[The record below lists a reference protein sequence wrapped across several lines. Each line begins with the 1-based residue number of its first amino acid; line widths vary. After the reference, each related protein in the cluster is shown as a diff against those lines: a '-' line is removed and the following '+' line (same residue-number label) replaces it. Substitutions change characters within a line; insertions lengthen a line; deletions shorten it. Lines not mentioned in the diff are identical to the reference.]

1 MFSVRAGVKAAR
13 RTADYAAFVARL
25 PAQLRE
31 LWALLEQLE
40 FGVVP
45 DYIALRAALLPQ
57 RPVLSRGRAP
67 LQLTRVSG
75 GKRCREDEAPS
86 SAAAAATESVQPLA
100 GPHEPNGKRLR
111 AMMVT
116 QMLRE
121 E

>member
-1 MFSVRAGVKAAR
+1 M
-13 RTADYAAFVARL
+13 DYSGFVARL

-40 FGVVP
+40 FGAVP
-45 DYIALRAALLPQ
+45 DYVALRAALLPQ

-75 GKRCREDEAPS
+75 GKRCREEDEPS
-86 SAAAAATESVQPLA
+86 CVVPAATESVQPLT

-111 AMMVT
+111 AAMVT